1 MKKIST
7 LLKTI
12 VCFSSFFGLT
22 FTILAQDISVSEII
36 NTEKMYD
43 LHFTDAK
50 RDSMLNQLNA
60 NLRLYQY
67 LHGFNLPNSVPLPNW
82 FDPVLPAM
90 KFDTKQQPLNWSI
103 SADVVMPADTNQ
115 LAFYTIGQLSSLLRQ
130 HKITSVQLCNFFIN
144 RLQKYGDTL
153 HCVISLTEQ
162 IAMEQAKRAD
172 AAFAKG
178 ISKSPLQGIPY
189 GLKDLFTVKGTRTTY
204 GTPAFKDQV
213 IEEDAFVYQQLEKA
227 GAVLIAKLSMGELAM
242 DDIWFG
248 GQTKNPWNLQQGSNG
263 SSAGS
268 ASATVAGLLPFAIGT
283 ETYGSIVAPSA
294 VCGATGLRPTFGS
307 VARTGG
313 MTLAW
318 TSDRIGPICRDAEDA
333 AMVFAAIHGSDVYD
347 RASRIMPFNYTGKV
361 DLKKIKVAYAK
372 NYIDSLPANSAEKGV
387 IKTLQ
392 DAGVK
397 VMAIDFPS
405 NLHTNDLLTTI
416 WAAES
421 AAAFDPLTRSGRDS
435 QMVQQWQSRYPN
447 MFRSARFIPAVEY
460 LTVCRLRYLVMEQ
473 AFPLLSKYDIIIV
486 PSMADEPMA
495 LTCLTGNPCITLP
508 AGVAAAGSA
517 PPSITFIG
525 GQLYSEAMI
534 ASFAKK
540 FQQLTHYQQ
549 QHPPMFIK

>member
-1 MKKIST
+1 MQKIST

-12 VCFSSFFGLT
+12 FVFSFLALT
-22 FTILAQDISVSEII
+22 SSIRAQAISVNEIK
-36 NTEKMYD
+36 NAEKMFD

-50 RDSMLNQLNA
+50 RDSMVNQLNA
-60 NLRLYQY
+60 NLKLYQY
-67 LHGFNLPNSVPLPNW
+67 LHGFDLSNSIPLPNW
-82 FDPVLPAM
+82 FDPVLPTM
-90 KFDTKQQPLNWSI
+90 SFKTQQQPINWTI
-103 SADVVMPADTNQ
+103 PTDVSMPADTNQ
-115 LAFYTIGQLSSLLRQ
+115 LAFYSIAQLSSLLR
-130 HKITSVQLCNFFIN
+130 HHAINSVQLTRFFIR
-144 RLQKYGDTL
+144 RLKKYGDTL
-153 HCVISLTEQ
+153 HCVISFTEK

-178 ISKSPLQGIPY
+178 IYKSPLQGIPY
-189 GLKDLFTVKGTRTTY
+189 GLKDLFAVKGTHTTY
-204 GTPAFKDQV
+204 GTPPFKDQE
-213 IEEDAFVYQQLEKA
+213 INEDAFVYQQLEKA

-248 GQTKNPWNLQQGSNG
+248 GQTKNPWNLNQGSNG

-268 ASATVAGLLPFAIGT
+268 ASATVAGLVPFAIGT

-313 MTLAW
+313 MNLAW
-318 TSDRIGPICRDAEDA
+318 TSDRIGPICRNAEDA
-333 AMVFAAIHGSDVYD
+333 AMVFASIHGSDTYD
-347 RASRIMPFNYTGKV
+347 RASRNMPFNYKGTI
-361 DLKKIKVAYAK
+361 DLKNIKVAYAK
-372 NYIDSLPANSAEKGV
+372 NYIDSLPANSAEKSV

-392 DAGVK
+392 QAGVN
-397 VMAIDFPS
+397 VVAIDFPS

-435 QMVQQWQSRYPN
+435 LMVQQWQSRYPN
-447 MFRSARFIPAVEY
+447 MFRSGRFIPAVEY
-460 LTVCRLRYLVMEQ
+460 LTVSRLRYLVMQQ

-508 AGVAAAGSA
+508 SGDASVGNS

-525 GQLYSEAMI
+525 GKLYSEAI
-534 ASFAKK
+534 ITAFAKK
-540 FQQLTHYQQ
+540 FQQLTHYEQ
-549 QHPPMFIK
+549 QHPPMFSK